1 MTQAISSL
9 ASYYQNQAS
18 SIDAKIASLQSQIS
32 SGVATLASTPQTQE
46 SATLS
51 PKSSSTSSTQSSIQR
66 GQSLIAVAQTGL
78 KSINTILD
86 QMRSLAAQASSS
98 QIGMGDSIS
107 LNTRFQSLYAQ
118 LGKTANSASIN
129 GYNLLSGTLGYT
141 ATTSAANGKS
151 GSSWHI
157 NPVNIYQFMT
167 AGLLSNISID
177 TSANAQAALSQIM
190 GTKVQIANGQNS
202 LTVNASKL
210 TQMAGTITSAT
221 VPTNTTSNVTQDTIK
236 QLQAQVAQLQS
247 LSKINYN
254 LANQL
259 STSASSN
266 LSQP

>member
-18 SIDAKIASLQSQIS
+18 AIDAQVASLQSQIS
-32 SGVATLASTPQTQE
+32 NGVAALASTPQTQE
-46 SATLS
+46 STTLS
-51 PKSSSTSSTQSSIQR
+51 QKGSSASTAKSSIQN

-78 KSINTILD
+78 NSINTILD

-98 QIGMGDSIS
+98 QIGTGDSIS

-141 ATTSAANGKS
+141 ATTAAANGKP

-157 NPVNIYQFMT
+157 NPINIYQFMT
-167 AGLLSNISID
+167 AGLLSNIAID
-177 TSANAQAALSQIM
+177 TPANAQAALSQIM
-190 GTKVQIANGQNS
+190 GTKVQISNGQYSLRVNS
-202 LTVNASKL
+202 SKL
-210 TQMAGTITSAT
+210 TQMAGTTTSAT
-221 VPTNTTSNVTQDTIK
+221 APTNTTSNVTQDTIK
-236 QLQAQVAQLQS
+236 QLQAQVAQLQT

-254 LANQL
+254 LASQL
-259 STSASSN
+259 SSSASSN